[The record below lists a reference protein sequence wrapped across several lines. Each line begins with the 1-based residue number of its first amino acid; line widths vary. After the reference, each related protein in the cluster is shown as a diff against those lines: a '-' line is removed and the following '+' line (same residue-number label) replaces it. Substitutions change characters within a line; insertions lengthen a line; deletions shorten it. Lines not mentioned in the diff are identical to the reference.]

1 LQHISLSKVYELLLR
16 MAEVESFSLP
26 TLMCDEIE
34 ALVRGG
40 YYSSKSDVAK
50 DAIRCLLEHKP
61 ELKKT
66 AAVELFNEGKVS
78 LGRAA
83 EIAEVSTIEFKKILA
98 DRKIMRNMNISSSA
112 SRKSVML
119 IKSKR

>member
-1 LQHISLSKVYELLLR
+1 MFLKTNKKTILLLVVLLILISIIYL
-16 MAEVESFSLP
+16 EKQKVSP
-26 TLMCDEIE
+26 EIKLTQQE
-34 ALVRGG
+34 TEF
-40 YYSSKSDVAK
+40 K
-50 DAIRCLLEHKP
+50 DGKYEIIL
-61 ELKKT
+61 
-66 AAVELFNEGKVS
+66 AVELFNEGKVS

-98 DRKIMRNMNISSSA
+98 DRKIMRNINISSSA